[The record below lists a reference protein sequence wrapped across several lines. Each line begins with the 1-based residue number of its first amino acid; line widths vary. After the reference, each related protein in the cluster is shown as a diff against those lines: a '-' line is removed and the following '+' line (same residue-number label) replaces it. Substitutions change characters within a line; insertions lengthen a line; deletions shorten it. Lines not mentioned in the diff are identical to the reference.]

1 MLKRLALAALVAT
14 AGLACASTV
23 AGRSYPALDQRR
35 APILRIAVAPFA
47 ARPEGAADAAGLVAR
62 HLTEALVDRGV
73 EVVGPEDVARALGA
87 TGPPGGAAALA
98 ALVKSQFD
106 ADTLVLGEI
115 TRWVEREGA
124 AAGSRRPAAVGVR
137 IELYDAPGGAR
148 LWEGEFDHTQQA
160 MTENVLLTPR
170 YPGRGA
176 RWLTA
181 EEFAQFAASE
191 LAAALPLAP

>member
-1 MLKRLALAALVAT
+1 VLKRLALAALAAAV
-14 AGLACASTV
+14 GLACVSTV
-23 AGRSYPALDQRR
+23 VDRSYPALDQRR
-35 APILRIAVAPFA
+35 APILRIAVAPFGA
-47 ARPEGAADAAGLVAR
+47 QPEAGVVAR

-73 EVVGPEDVARALGA
+73 EVVGPEDVARALGSVE
-87 TGPPGGAAALA
+87 PAAGVPALA
-98 ALVKSQFD
+98 ALVRSQFD
-106 ADTLVLGEI
+106 ADALVLGEI

-124 AAGSRRPAAVGVR
+124 AAGSQRPASVGLRV
-137 IELYDAPGGAR
+137 ELYGTPQGER

-170 YPGRGA
+170 YPGGGT

-181 EEFAQFAASE
+181 EELAQFAASE

>member
-1 MLKRLALAALVAT
+1 MLKRLALAALAAV
-14 AGLACASTV
+14 AGLACVGTV
-23 AGRSYPALDQRR
+23 VDRSYPALDQRR
-35 APILRIAVAPFA
+35 APILRIAVAPF
-47 ARPEGAADAAGLVAR
+47 GAEPAAGVVAR

-73 EVVGPEDVARALGA
+73 EVVGPEDVARALGSVE
-87 TGPPGGAAALA
+87 PAAGVPALA

-106 ADTLVLGEI
+106 ADALVLGEI

-124 AAGSRRPAAVGVR
+124 AAGSQRPASVGLRV
-137 IELYDAPGGAR
+137 ELYGAPQGER

-160 MTENVLLTPR
+160 LSENVLLTPR
-170 YPGRGA
+170 YPGGGM

-181 EEFAQFAASE
+181 EELAQFAASE